1 MVRCRFIIHNIVCL
15 SVVCIPDYYDAVTVD
30 VLMKLLYTRGPSKG
44 GQFILNFK
52 VSYTLTSREYAC

>member
-30 VLMKLLYTRGPSKG
+30 VLMKLLLPEDPV
-44 GQFILNFK
+44 K
-52 VSYTLTSREYAC
+52 VDNLF